1 MFLTAIGGATYEILW
16 NLLSPDAPK
25 DKSLDELK
33 STLRTH
39 LKPKPLTIAE
49 HFKFYRRTQP
59 EGESVAEYVVVLKE
73 LSTHCDLG
81 TFLNDALR
89 NLLLFPAA
97 LRKLMESLYYN
108 RPNLN

>member
-1 MFLTAIGGATYEILW
+1 MFLTAIGGATYKLLS

-33 STLRTH
+33 STLRAH

-49 HFKFYRRTQP
+49 HFKFYRRMQR
-59 EGESVAEYVVVLKE
+59 EGESVAEYVVALKE
-73 LSTHCDLG
+73 LSTHCDFR

-97 LRKLMESLYYN
+97 LRKLMEPLK
-108 RPNLN
+108 PN